1 MARVDITLNGRVYTV
16 ACEDGQEPRLLE
28 IARYL
33 DAKLRE
39 VARGSGAAAAGEAQL
54 LAMAALVVTDQL
66 FDLKAEYD
74 ALAEGQLNG
83 AEGQLNGAEGRLPA
97 GGSADT
103 AVAAAVD
110 GIARRIEDIAARLE
124 RA

>member
-39 VARGSGAAAAGEAQL
+39 VARGNGAAAAGEAQL
-54 LAMAALVVTDQL
+54 LAMAALLVTDQL

-83 AEGQLNGAEGRLPA
+83 AEGGGADGTEGR
-97 GGSADT
+97 ADVSGDP

>member
-16 ACEDGQEPRLLE
+16 GCEDGQEPRLLE
-28 IARYL
+28 LARYL

-39 VARGSGAAAAGEAQL
+39 VARGSGAAAATEAQL
-54 LAMAALVVTDQL
+54 LVMAALLVADQL

-74 ALAEGQLNG
+74 VLAAGG
-83 AEGQLNGAEGRLPA
+83 ASAD
-97 GGSADT
+97 GSADP

>member
-1 MARVDITLNGRVYTV
+1 MARVEIMLNGRVYTV
-16 ACEDGQEPRLLE
+16 GCEDGQEQRLRE
-28 IARYL
+28 VARYL

-39 VARGSGAAAAGEAQL
+39 VAGTGTAAAGEAQL
-54 LAMAALVVTDQL
+54 LAMAGLVVTDQL

-74 ALAEGQLNG
+74 ALAARR
-83 AEGQLNGAEGRLPA
+83 AEEA
-97 GGSADT
+97 GGGGGGIPAESEP

-110 GIARRIEDIAARLE
+110 HLVRRIEDIAARLE